1 MRVNFLIT
9 ELRTGGAE
17 RCLTE
22 LAIGLHDRGDD
33 VSVMSLM
40 PLPKGSRDELVGR
53 LREASIPIA
62 TTNAKGL
69 LSLPQST
76 RQVRQWLASDL
87 PDCLQTFLFHANV
100 IGSVAARRAGVIT
113 VVGGVR
119 VAEPNRWR
127 SLIERRAVRGMR
139 GIVCVSESV
148 RKFASAS
155 LSPAPSVRL
164 MTIRNGIRVERFR
177 DATPLDWGAFGL
189 APEGRVILFLGR
201 LHHQKGLDLL
211 LDVAPSLLRLH
222 PNWRLA
228 IVGEGPLEKN
238 VRKTIATLP
247 EGQAC
252 LLPWQSD
259 VARLYAAADV
269 IISPS
274 RYEGLPNVVLESMA
288 AGRTVLAADVEGVAE
303 LLGPNAPAQT
313 FPPGDRGSMVERL
326 DQLLTSGDLNE
337 IGEANRVR
345 AEREFSIDRMVDS
358 YRELYQQLTTTYISP
373 AVSK

>member
-22 LAIGLHDRGDD
+22 LAIGLRDRGDD

-53 LREASIPIA
+53 IREARIPIA
-62 TTNAKGL
+62 TASATGMF
-69 LSLPQST
+69 SLPQAT
-76 RQVRQWLASDL
+76 RKVRQWLASDL

-100 IGSVAARRAGVIT
+100 IGAVAARRAGVLT

-119 VAEPNRWR
+119 VAEPNRFR
-127 SLIERRAVRGMR
+127 SLIERRAARGMR

-148 RKFASAS
+148 RRFASAS
-155 LSPAPSVRL
+155 LAPAPSVRL
-164 MTIRNGIRVERFR
+164 TTIHNGIRVERFR

-189 APEGRVILFLGR
+189 APQGRVILFLGR

-222 PNWRLA
+222 PDWRLA

-238 VRKTIATLP
+238 VRKAIATAP

-252 LLPWQSD
+252 LLPWQND
-259 VARLYAAADV
+259 VAGLYAAADV
-269 IISPS
+269 IVSPS

-288 AGRTVLAADVEGVAE
+288 AGRAVLAADVEGVSE
-303 LLGPNAPAQT
+303 LLGPNAASQT

-326 DQLLTSGDLNE
+326 DQMLAGEDLDE

-358 YRELYQQLTTTYISP
+358 YRELYQQLTTTPSR
-373 AVSK
+373 